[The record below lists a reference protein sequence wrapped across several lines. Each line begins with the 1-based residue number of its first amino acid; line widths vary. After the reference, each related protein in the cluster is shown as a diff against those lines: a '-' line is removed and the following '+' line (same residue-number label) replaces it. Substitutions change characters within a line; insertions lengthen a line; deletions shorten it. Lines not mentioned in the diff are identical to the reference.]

1 VKFCS
6 DCGQVTRL
14 ETPDGDNRPRFV
26 CAQCGKIHYENPR
39 IVAGCVPVHG
49 GRILLCKR
57 AIEPRY
63 GYWTVPA
70 GFMELHESLPEA
82 AIRETLE
89 EARATVEL
97 GSLFA
102 IVDVIQARQVHIF
115 FEAIMAEP
123 AFGAGDETLET
134 RLFEPEEIPWPEIA
148 FESVRIA
155 LKAHLSNRTADN
167 PDVSLFVASRTS
179 VTRDH
184 AGR

>member
-1 VKFCS
+1 MKFCS
-6 DCGQVTRL
+6 HCGQSVSL

-26 CAQCGKIHYENPR
+26 CRQCGKIHYENPR
-39 IVAGCVPVHG
+39 IVAGCVPVHD

-82 AIRETLE
+82 AARETWE
-89 EARATVEL
+89 EAQAKVEL

-102 IVDVIQARQVHIF
+102 VVDVIQARQVHVF
-115 FEAIMAEP
+115 FDAMMAEP
-123 AFGAGDETLET
+123 IFGAGDETLEA
-134 RLFEPEEIPWPEIA
+134 RLFHPDDIPWPEIA

-155 LKAHLSNRTADN
+155 LKEHLRNRKADN
-167 PDVSLFVASRTS
+167 PGVRLFTASRTGS
-179 VTRDH
+179 P
-184 AGR
+184 